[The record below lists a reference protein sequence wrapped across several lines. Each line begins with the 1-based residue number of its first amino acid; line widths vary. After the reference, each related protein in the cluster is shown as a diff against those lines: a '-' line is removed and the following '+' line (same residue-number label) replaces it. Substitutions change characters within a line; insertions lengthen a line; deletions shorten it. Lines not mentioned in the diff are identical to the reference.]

1 MTMGRPRKYVDRM
14 KPRPVML
21 TDAQAAQAAALGDG
35 NLSEGVRKALELAQP
50 SAGARELLPCGHGH
64 EKTAMSSVTGELSCG
79 ECGALIQ
86 PAK

>member
-1 MTMGRPRKYVDRM
+1 MGRPRKYVDRM

-35 NLSEGVRKALELAQP
+35 NLSEGVRKALELAQQTP
-50 SAGARELLPCGHGH
+50 
-64 EKTAMSSVTGELSCG
+64 
-79 ECGALIQ
+79 LIQ